1 MLDRHLLFTPQ
12 LSVVAAVVSLHIL
25 PTPVVKLV
33 RFFTNAIRATRNLFR
48 RRTRSPSPTPA
59 PTPICRSSTPPRVPT
74 PVPTPQSSIS
84 DPSLHVHI
92 PTRPPTPAPSSTR
105 ASSVLTESSTETV
118 FEDKL
123 ATFRPPSPIVFAD
136 QDIFEPE
143 HHLFEQEREELDLEL
158 QIISNINQEIARNP
172 AFYRALVAEFRYDGI
187 VPGTDLTFR
196 AFAAQHQGARE
207 LERQEINLLAEGYTG
222 ADDELN
228 PDNDPN
234 LTPPA
239 TPHPSAGVTPA
250 IHESSLPNE
259 STSGSLNEEVQESS
273 DSSTPNFSA

>member
-1 MLDRHLLFTPQ
+1 MLFTPQ
-12 LSVVAAVVSLHIL
+12 LSVVAAVVSLHIS

-33 RFFTNAIRATRNLFR
+33 RFFTNAIRATCNLFC
-48 RRTRSPSPTPA
+48 RRTCSPSPTPA
-59 PTPICRSSTPPRVPT
+59 PTPIRRSSTPPRVPT

-92 PTRPPTPAPSSTR
+92 PTRPTPAPSSTR

-118 FEDKL
+118 FEDEL
-123 ATFRPPSPIVFAD
+123 ATFHPPSPIIFAD

-158 QIISNINQEIARNP
+158 QIIGNINQEIARNP
-172 AFYRALVAEFRYDGI
+172 AFYPALVAEFGYDRI

-222 ADDELN
+222 ADDKLN
-228 PDNDPN
+228 PDDDPN

-239 TPHPSAGVTPA
+239 TPHPSASVTPA

-259 STSGSLNEEVQESS
+259 STSGSLNEEGQELS